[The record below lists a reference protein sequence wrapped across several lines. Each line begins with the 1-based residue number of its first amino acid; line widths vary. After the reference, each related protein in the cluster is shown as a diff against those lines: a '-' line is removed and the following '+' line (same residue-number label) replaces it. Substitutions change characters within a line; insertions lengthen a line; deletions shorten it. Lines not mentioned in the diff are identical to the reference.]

1 MHDPDDHEDDAL
13 RHAFPTLLRL
23 RDEGVVTAVGCGMNQ
38 TAMLER
44 FVARVDLDCVLLAGR
59 YSLLD
64 RSGAEL
70 LAQCAARGVG
80 AILGGVFN
88 TGVLIDPDAHPTY
101 DYAAAPQTVIE
112 SARRLKAVF
121 EARGIALGAAALQ
134 FAMRHP
140 AVTTVL
146 VGARSA
152 AEVDLD
158 VGYAATPI
166 DDDLFAEVL

>member
-1 MHDPDDHEDDAL
+1 
-13 RHAFPTLLRL
+13 
-23 RDEGVVTAVGCGMNQ
+23 
-38 TAMLER
+38 MLER

-80 AILGGVFN
+80 VILGGVFN
-88 TGVLIDPDAHPTY
+88 TRRAHRSRRAPDLRLRGR
-101 DYAAAPQTVIE
+101 AAYGDRA
-112 SARRLKAVF
+112 ALDACRRRAA
-121 EARGIALGAAALQ
+121 ARGIALGAAALQ

-158 VGYAATPI
+158 VGFAATPI